1 MAADSTTYVAKYLRA
16 IEAFNDGNVET
27 FGDLLADDC
36 TFDGTAGRF
45 GTSRDE
51 IVKGLQEGRDAGWL
65 SHDPIGTAAAGEFL
79 VTVYENKFSDGS
91 RVTAAGCLR
100 FNDDAR
106 SPRSAASTPASEFRA
121 ADNGERRREHR
132 PRVRTSSN
140 ADPRQRA
147 RPVARA
153 PSVSESLGIAQRAG
167 RQPGSRPVAAIIWST
182 TGASAPASAGS
193 LYRSGLTA
201 RTVGTSARATWST

>member
-16 IEAFNDGNVET
+16 TEAFNNGNVAT

-51 IVKGLQEGRDAGWL
+51 IVNGLQQGRDAGWL

-91 RVTAAGCLR
+91 RVTGAGCMR
-100 FNDDAR
+100 FNDDGKVTEIR
-106 SPRSAASTPASEFRA
+106 SL
-121 ADNGERRREHR
+121 
-132 PRVRTSSN
+132 
-140 ADPRQRA
+140 DPR
-147 RPVARA
+147 
-153 PSVSESLGIAQRAG
+153 
-167 RQPGSRPVAAIIWST
+167 
-182 TGASAPASAGS
+182 
-193 LYRSGLTA
+193 
-201 RTVGTSARATWST
+201 